1 MTDYILGGYGLIFLN
16 LYFIDRDNN
25 FLSLEHEFLKHF
37 PIVYQY
43 KLISTFLNKFVGWCL
58 CPVWLKT
65 IRF

>member
-43 KLISTFLNKFVGWCL
+43 KLISTFLNKFVG
-58 CPVWLKT
+58 
-65 IRF
+65 